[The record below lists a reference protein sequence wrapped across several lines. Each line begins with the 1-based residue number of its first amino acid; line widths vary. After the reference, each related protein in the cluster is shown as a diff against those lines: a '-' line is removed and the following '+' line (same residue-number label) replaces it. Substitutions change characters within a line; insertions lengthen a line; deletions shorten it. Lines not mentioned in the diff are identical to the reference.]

1 MGLSSIQ
8 ALLVRL
14 HIHGFLYTSDEGQH
28 ACCATLVQMLSTRCS
43 VVSTSH
49 CYWSIL
55 CTQIIQFCPVVLST
69 PPCWDSTL
77 LQRQMSLA
85 WNCEQIM
92 LQFDA
97 MPWEGEEGG
106 GAEGGG
112 GRGQSGGRGHVGWL
126 TCSRSLRRSKSFLS
140 SCTSFSV
147 HAWLHAYANLI
158 SRLSRVMTTS
168 SGSICWLPSLLLFW
182 LLALA

>member
-28 ACCATLVQMLSTRCS
+28 ACCATLVEMLSTRCS

-112 GRGQSGGRGHVGWL
+112 RGRVGAGGVSAGSPALGAFADQKAFYLLARRLVSMRG
-126 TCSRSLRRSKSFLS
+126 
-140 SCTSFSV
+140 CT
-147 HAWLHAYANLI
+147 H
-158 SRLSRVMTTS
+158 TPTS
-168 SGSICWLPSLLLFW
+168 SHVSAGS
-182 LLALA
+182 